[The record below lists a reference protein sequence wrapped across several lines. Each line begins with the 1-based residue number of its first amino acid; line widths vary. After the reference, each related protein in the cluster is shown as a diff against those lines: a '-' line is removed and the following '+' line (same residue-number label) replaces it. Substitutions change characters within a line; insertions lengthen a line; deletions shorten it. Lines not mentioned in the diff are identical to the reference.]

1 MLLEIR
7 RIINLF
13 VLSAVFTAILPA
25 LGAGVAHAQSQAPG
39 GFVDSATGAGL
50 RPRLS
55 AGEIQSFMPQRGSF
69 TFPAP
74 YGTTGVR
81 LTNAGD
87 CGGGDCVNYVGYS
100 YWRNINNHVGSDT
113 NADRL
118 GLDRQRGGG
127 GPTFSAK
134 QEHRPDAEPRSA
146 VFGDQPALVGV
157 GRGVVFQRS
166 QRNALY

>member
-1 MLLEIR
+1 CLFLGGAAGTGSCGTREGPVLLGVR
-7 RIINLF
+7 RIISLF
-13 VLSAVFTAILPA
+13 VLSAVFTAIVPA
-25 LGAGVAHAQSQAPG
+25 LGAGVAQAQSQATG
-39 GFVDSATGAGL
+39 GFVDSATRAGM

-55 AGEIQSFMPQRGSF
+55 AGEIQAFMPQRGTF

-113 NADRL
+113 MLILL

-127 GPTFSAK
+127 GPTLFSYSK
-134 QEHRPDAEPRSA
+134 SSGQ
-146 VFGDQPALVGV
+146 VQNLG
-157 GRGVVFQRS
+157 
-166 QRNALY
+166 